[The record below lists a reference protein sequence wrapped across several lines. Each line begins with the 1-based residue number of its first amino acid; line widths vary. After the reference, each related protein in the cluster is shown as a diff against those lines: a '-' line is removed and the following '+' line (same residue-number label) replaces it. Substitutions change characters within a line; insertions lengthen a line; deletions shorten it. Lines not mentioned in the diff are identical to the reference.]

1 MAYFQMDKNPK
12 SNQLET
18 DKDFSQLADRF
29 YKQAQT
35 YMEFLVRNV
44 PNIIEC
50 TEPLIANAAFTCE
63 LYLKSLLLRERFNF
77 YTIKKP
83 ENKHDLFDLY
93 NHLSQ
98 QIREKIKSIHPC
110 TNEKRENFELALK
123 ECGKAFEVLRYCCE
137 YGEMATN
144 VQFLVEL
151 AWSLAE
157 ISYNKAHGKE

>member
-12 SNQLET
+12 SNQLKTEE
-18 DKDFSQLADRF
+18 DFNLLADRF
-29 YKQAQT
+29 YKLAQT
-35 YMEFLVRNV
+35 YMEFLVRNAS
-44 PNIIEC
+44 NILDC
-50 TEPLIANAAFTCE
+50 TQPLIANAAFTCE
-63 LYLKSLLLRERFNF
+63 LYLKSLLLREKFNF
-77 YTIKKP
+77 YAIKKP

-98 QIREKIKSIHPC
+98 QIKEKIKGIHPC
-110 TNEKRENFELALK
+110 SNEKRENFELALK

-137 YGEMATN
+137 YDEMTTN

-151 AWSLAE
+151 AGSLAE